1 MKIGVEKNTRIKE
14 KSGKL
19 NLNYTMALRYFA
31 IEEIISRIYESEYNE
46 NLYFVNPFIMSFDS
60 NTERE
65 SLNFYY
71 IKNNIKNKK
80 KTTFK
85 GKNPKEEL
93 CCVDLDVVFAKK
105 MLINIMKN
113 NKYSEIKWNAEFYFQ
128 EDDVQWNLEA
138 VYEQMIIPITVHIR
152 PLFDSVQK
160 KEYLAYEYSFLD
172 NKDKVDILI
181 YPKERIVVDNMFEIV
196 GKLELIDSMEY
207 YYILNEILKRDT
219 LSGMHLIDYAK
230 NNINDRI
237 KNMQY
242 FSKLKEY
249 KKYAYMKK
257 RWDKYL
263 SNKKLKSDSWE
274 IAIERILNFIEPI
287 WTAYCKNEI
296 LVKDWMPDLNRFLG

>member
-93 CCVDLDVVFAKK
+93 CCADLDVVFAKK